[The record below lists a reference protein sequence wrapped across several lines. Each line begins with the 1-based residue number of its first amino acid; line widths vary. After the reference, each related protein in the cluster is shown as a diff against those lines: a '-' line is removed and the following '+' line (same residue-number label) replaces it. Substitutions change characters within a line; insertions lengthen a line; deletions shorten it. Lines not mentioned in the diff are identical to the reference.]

1 MTAREAARVFAAV
14 IRRGSLRRVLSAFF
28 IFNAAEWA
36 TWIAMLVY
44 AFTRGGT
51 TAAGLVALIQLVP
64 AALVAPFGSVLGDRM
79 RRDRALA
86 TGYAAQA
93 IAMALTAIA
102 LWIEAPLPVIYA
114 AVAVCACAITL
125 TRPVHNAILPE
136 LASTPD
142 ELTASNAAS
151 SALQGLTIFAGPVA
165 TGILLAIADAWLV
178 FAVSAAV
185 SVLSVLL
192 TVRLPLLQ
200 VERHAAVGTASSIVA
215 EAVEGFRQLR
225 RQPGALSLTLLVG
238 AQFVVL
244 GLLDVLYT
252 VTAIDVL
259 DMGESGTGILA
270 AAVGIGGVVG
280 AGATAVLVG
289 TRRLSPALAAGI
301 VILGLPLAAVALAQ
315 TPPVAFALLAISGVG
330 GAFFD
335 VAGRTLLQRTVPD
348 EILARIFGVQEGL
361 LMAGLAVGSIAAP
374 VLVALVGPRG
384 AFVAAG
390 AILPVMGLLGWGRL
404 RALEAQGVVPGP
416 ELEVL
421 VRIPMFEPLAQ
432 PILERLSWN
441 LQPTR
446 ARAGDHVITEGES
459 GTRLYI
465 IEEGTA
471 SVFSGGMPV
480 ADLGPGDYFGEIA
493 LLRNV
498 PRTASVVADGD
509 LSLLALERDE
519 FLAAVTGSRPSSRRA
534 NMEIDRRMDEHRPG
548 AGI

>member
-1 MTAREAARVFAAV
+1 MLRAV
-14 IRRGSLRRVLSAFF
+14 QDGILRRIAIAFVA
-28 IFNAAEWA
+28 FNVAEWA

-93 IAMALTAIA
+93 IAMGLTAIA

-151 SALQGLTIFAGPVA
+151 SALQGLAIFAGPVA

-200 VERHAAVGTASSIVA
+200 VERRAAVGTASTIVA

-270 AAVGIGGVVG
+270 AAVGIGGVAG

-289 TRRLSPALAAGI
+289 SRRLSPALAAGI
-301 VILGLPLAAVALAQ
+301 LILGVPLAGVALAQ

-432 PILERLSWN
+432 PVLERLSWN
-441 LQPTR
+441 LQPAR

-459 GTRLYI
+459 GTRFYI

-480 ADLGPGDYFGEIA
+480 GDLGPGDYFGEIA

-498 PRTASVVADGD
+498 PRTASVVADGE